1 MANIRDGMSIY
12 PHIIAQRMPRLH
24 CKNQVFGLFK
34 TSGNSQMRR
43 LRRENLKTKNPAEAG
58 FKIGRRERIR
68 TSAPLVP
75 NQLRYQAALLA
86 VLLLFE
92 FLVQFFKSWC
102 EGGDS
107 NPHILRTLTPEA
119 SASTNSA
126 TFAFH
131 NFKLMGWLMGFEP
144 TTTGIT
150 IQGSTN

>member
-1 MANIRDGMSIY
+1 MKG
-12 PHIIAQRMPRLH
+12 
-24 CKNQVFGLFK
+24 NQ
-34 TSGNSQMRR
+34 
-43 LRRENLKTKNPAEAG
+43 KTKNPAEAG

-68 TSAPLVP
+68 TSDPLVP